1 LKEDSKQPESN
12 RENDDFDLFEILGL
26 EPINT
31 EIEENVPDDCASNAK
46 TKVGIQLKIP
56 Q

>member
-1 LKEDSKQPESN
+1 LKEDTKQPDAIN
-12 RENDDFDLFEILGL
+12 KTDDFDLFEILGL
-26 EPINT
+26 EPPNSET
-31 EIEENVPDDCASNAK
+31 DENVPEDCSSKVK

>member
-1 LKEDSKQPESN
+1 MKEDSKQPGSN

-26 EPINT
+26 EPTNP
-31 EIEENVPDDCASNAK
+31 EIEENVPEDCSSKVK
-46 TKVGIQLKIP
+46 TKAGTQLKIL